1 MMKQQEI
8 HSYLD
13 QFFTT
18 TNCDI
23 VENSTNY
30 LTVQLT
36 NEMDKLLMNR
46 PFYWHYIEKTGGIPN
61 PQKLTLITEF
71 KQSNEIKGEL
81 IHFGSPRL
89 HQIFQITKKMGGYI
103 RLFENE
109 PGNENHHTALIP
121 WFCLNVKISYLCD
134 RRKDILRSIGM
145 NLLNGGL
152 MDDFHQQLTER
163 RIDFV
168 PKIPDFA
175 FTFTPIFKPESG
187 LRRIQQY
194 IENDIMKDNHSW
206 ATEARQR
213 WQEDEQL
220 LDSFY
225 IDVDEKPE
233 RYMIEKEALKEQ
245 YEPKIEVTIINGGL
259 FYLTKQWLQ

>member
-1 MMKQQEI
+1 MMKQREI

-23 VENSTNY
+23 VENTETY
-30 LTVQLT
+30 MTVQLT

-61 PQKLTLITEF
+61 PQKLTLITDF

-89 HQIFQITKKMGGYI
+89 HQIFQITKQMGGYI
-103 RLFENE
+103 RLFENV
-109 PGNENHHTALIP
+109 PGTENYHTALIP
-121 WFCLNVKISYLCD
+121 WFCLNLKISYLCD
-134 RRKDILRSIGM
+134 RRKDRLCSIGM
-145 NLLNGGL
+145 NLLNGSL
-152 MDDFHQQLTER
+152 MGDFHQNLLNKG
-163 RIDFV
+163 IDLV
-168 PKIPDFA
+168 AKIPDFA

-187 LRRIQQY
+187 LRRIRLY
-194 IENDIMKDNHSW
+194 IENDIMKENHSW
-206 ATEARQR
+206 ATEAKQR

-225 IDVDEKPE
+225 IAIDEKPE

-245 YEPKIEVTIINGGL
+245 YEPKIEISIINGGL
-259 FYLTKQWLQ
+259 FYLTKQWLK